1 MMLML
6 DICVAIYWRN
16 IWLISFSIFVEEVFK
31 VNIHVF
37 YFFGQVLSATLD
49 KRIIL
54 SHADGEIINWKL
66 THYYGK
72 GPFKSHESL
81 KQLDPRVNH
90 TAHWHSQG
98 LNMKGCRSI
107 LPWSWQGSWQS
118 SWLSW
123 FLGTVRRQRDHSY
136 IFIRCFGS
144 KFDVVCA

>member
-16 IWLISFSIFVEEVFK
+16 IWLISHSIFVQEVFK

-66 THYYGK
+66 THYYGR
-72 GPFKSHESL
+72 GPFKSHESS

-90 TAHWHSQG
+90 TELTDTAKDSTWKGVAASCRGRGRGRGKAHGWAG
-98 LNMKGCRSI
+98 
-107 LPWSWQGSWQS
+107 
-118 SWLSW
+118 
-123 FLGTVRRQRDHSY
+123 F
-136 IFIRCFGS
+136 
-144 KFDVVCA
+144 